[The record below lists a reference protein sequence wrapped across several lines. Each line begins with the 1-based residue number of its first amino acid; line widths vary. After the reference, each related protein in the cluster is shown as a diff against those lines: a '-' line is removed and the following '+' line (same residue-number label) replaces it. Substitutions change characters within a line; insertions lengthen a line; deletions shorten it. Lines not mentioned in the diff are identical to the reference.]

1 MTIHIAHIVHCN
13 SGTRRAGSLLLLRLH
28 AGFVRIHHAILHRL
42 NSLFARRLR
51 QHTAYIRLSM
61 AGLPSP
67 RSGSA
72 PAQQGRKPCRRRG
85 GDRPHPAARGSLHE
99 CVI

>member
-13 SGTRRAGSLLLLRLH
+13 AGTRRAGSLLLLRLH

-51 QHTAYIRLSM
+51 QHTAYIRLIHGR
-61 AGLPSP
+61 AAV
-67 RSGSA
+67 A
-72 PAQQGRKPCRRRG
+72 PLGIRDG
-85 GDRPHPAARGSLHE
+85 AARP
-99 CVI
+99 